1 MILGT
6 IVHRTLL
13 TGILLCGM
21 AVLCHAQKKTVSDMF
36 RVMPDSL
43 LPVLSENNRLDM
55 IDFMASGMKAAVT
68 NRIGGESE
76 MTALTDDSLRVKVS
90 DAQTVTLLLV
100 SPLDSIESGN
110 PIICFVRTYG
120 TDESMLQSVTSFY
133 TTQWSQILQEP
144 PLKDADVK
152 RIKALDVQTI
162 LNWERDIL
170 KKD

>member
-1 MILGT
+1 MIVGP

-76 MTALTDDSLRVKVS
+76 MTALTDSSLTLHLSEALTVDMALVNTTEAYDSCH
-90 DAQTVTLLLV
+90 QLV
-100 SPLDSIESGN
+100 RMVYTYQLSSGK
-110 PIICFVRTYG
+110 G
-120 TDESMLQSVTSFY
+120 QESVTRYF
-133 TTQWSQILQEP
+133 TLRWRPLQQVP
-144 PLKDADVK
+144 QGLPNMDSS
-152 RIKALDVQTI
+152 TI
-162 LNWERDIL
+162 LKQDEEIMNKIL
-170 KKD
+170 K